1 MLRCHLGRKEQS
13 EPSTDWAAS
22 EVEGFLVPFKQRL
35 AVTFG
40 GMQASDDL

>member
-13 EPSTDWAAS
+13 EPSTGWAAS

-40 GMQASDDL
+40 GRQASDDL